1 MAVLNWSA
9 VCRVKDDFQSLQS
22 QILGIIMNQQP
33 ASMGIC
39 VLPEFSYKRNH
50 VWRSQMAC
58 LEALSNAALIVD
70 HNVSLTFEGRKDP
83 RDSRPLVYQ
92 SRVLQGMTI
101 PDAKWLF
108 GKCKLVRDG
117 RTDAVPQ
124 LASGNMVFIEDGDSL
139 PATTDADGN
148 VSGSKKYEQL
158 GCPAYVALLQGA
170 VQGVDLTAQHGLVV
184 VDVNLGVGDLFEAW
198 LQVRE
203 ESSFST
209 VFVGLTDDASVRD
222 YFFKSQTDKLVT
234 LHLEKKFNIPGSPP
248 MDLEPPSSRVLQQP
262 SLPQLNVLV
271 AKGLVPTI
279 PEQLDKD
286 WGNHPTFGK
295 EWSKLLDDMVDE
307 FGPAPAEEGAAVP
320 PVSKKRRTGDAENGS
335 AVRKVAV
342 TETLREKLQPQA
354 DVMSAGILAQC
365 DMVNQKA
372 PGLKLVVR
380 QGQKAYAVNTSGADV
395 KLNSGTI
402 LAGYGKGA
410 FRFIEEGEPPSK
422 AELEYTLNATQNVVF
437 NSKIVPLKDV
447 VNKQRLKVPTASI
460 NYFSLKEDPQP
471 EDPGNWT
478 VQVQQRLCF
487 TPALIQ
493 KEESSEILQLKQVHA
508 AAVLPANCW
517 AGVAEVMFVVRW
529 ANNGLMPVRPQV
541 MLVQDVVIPAGQALA
556 LSKDRVT

>member
-1 MAVLNWSA
+1 MWHFY
-9 VCRVKDDFQSLQS
+9 RV
-22 QILGIIMNQQP
+22 P
-33 ASMGIC
+33 
-39 VLPEFSYKRNH
+39 
-50 VWRSQMAC
+50 
-58 LEALSNAALIVD
+58 
-70 HNVSLTFEGRKDP
+70 
-83 RDSRPLVYQ
+83 
-92 SRVLQGMTI
+92 
-101 PDAKWLF
+101 
-108 GKCKLVRDG
+108 CK
-117 RTDAVPQ
+117 
-124 LASGNMVFIEDGDSL
+124 
-139 PATTDADGN
+139 
-148 VSGSKKYEQL
+148 GSTS
-158 GCPAYVALLQGA
+158 C
-170 VQGVDLTAQHGLVV
+170 TAQHGLVV

-248 MDLEPPSSRVLQQP
+248 MDLEPPSARLLQQP

-402 LAGYGKGA
+402 LAGYGKAA
-410 FRFIEEGEPPSK
+410 FRFLEEGKPPSG

-471 EDPGNWT
+471 EDSGNWT